1 MNSTRLIPVEGH
13 SSFARDPKTGA
24 IINTNQSQYEKYI
37 ATRNKLRSDEEKLNR
52 TVEQVEE
59 LRKDVGEIKDMLLK
73 LTSGIN
79 TT

>member
-1 MNSTRLIPVEGH
+1 MHSTRLIPVEGH
-13 SSFARDPKTGA
+13 SNLARDPKTGA
-24 IINTNQSQYEKYI
+24 IINTNKNEYEKYV
-37 ATRNKLRSDEEKLNR
+37 ATRNKLRSDEEKLDR

-59 LRKDVGEIKDMLLK
+59 FKKELKEIKDMLLK

>member
-1 MNSTRLIPVEGH
+1 LS
-13 SSFARDPKTGA
+13 RDPKTGA
-24 IINTNQSQYEKYI
+24 IINTNQSQYEKYV

-59 LRKDVGEIKDMLLK
+59 LKKDVGEIKDMLLK

-79 TT
+79 TTWSSKTVNVICGN

>member
-1 MNSTRLIPVEGH
+1 MHSTRLIPVEGH
-13 SSFARDPKTGA
+13 SSLSRDPKTGA